1 VQSDGKFVIG
11 GDFTTP
17 RSFLARFDSTGAPDT
32 TFNANVGS
40 SLDDGNYSVVL
51 QSDGK
56 IVVGGYFT
64 TPSAYL
70 ARFNSSGLPD
80 TAFNANVGS
89 TLQASVRDV
98 AIQTNGQ
105 IVAGGDSP
113 NRLTRFDSDG
123 SPDSTFNTSASS
135 SSLNGRVYSVS
146 VQSDGLILLGG
157 TLSRPGSYLARYAVS
172 GNGCS
177 IVGTSLSAS
186 YAASCSVIVTQ
197 AAQGIYSSQT
207 SPAVAF
213 TFANP

>member
-1 VQSDGKFVIG
+1 VIG

-32 TFNANVGS
+32 AFNANVGS

-64 TPSAYL
+64 TPSSYL
-70 ARFNSSGLPD
+70 ARFNSTGLPD
-80 TAFNANVGS
+80 TAFNSNVGS
-89 TLQASVRDV
+89 TLQANVRDV

-123 SPDSTFNTSASS
+123 SPDTTLNAAAAS
-135 SSLNGRVYSVS
+135 SSLNGRVYSVT
-146 VQSDGLILLGG
+146 VQSDGLFLLGG
-157 TLSRPGSYLARYAVS
+157 TMTRPGSNLARYAVS
-172 GNGCS
+172 GTGCS

-186 YAASCSVIVTQ
+186 YAASCSVIVTK